1 MQKYVSSEECFPSDV
16 SDKLE
21 KTKVIAVLVVDDPEK
36 AVPLAKALLDGGVD
50 IMELTLR
57 TPGALAALREI
68 KANVPE
74 MTAGIGTILSL
85 DQVVEVQQ
93 SGAVFGVAPGY
104 NPRILAKAKELG
116 LPFAPGI
123 CTPSEIEGAIEAG
136 CRILKFF
143 PAEALGGLKTISA
156 MAAPYAHL
164 GVRYIP
170 LGGLNQ
176 NNFIDYLKNPAII
189 AVGGSWLATRNE
201 INDGAWSAITAKA
214 SAATSAIAAL

>member
-1 MQKYVSSEECFPSDV
+1 MEKFVSSEECFPSVV

-68 KANVPE
+68 RDNVPE

-143 PAEALGGLKTISA
+143 PAEALGGLKAISA